1 MAEKKSFIRQ
11 FWKEKKMIGAMAP
24 SSRFLAA
31 KMVKVIDFKSAN
43 VIIELGPGT
52 GVFTKELLKNM
63 HPEAKLFAFEL
74 NDTFFEIL
82 KKDLSDDRLILIHD
96 SAEKMQDYLNDH
108 GIDKA
113 DVVISALPLSVFSD
127 NLRDAVLD
135 ASNNC
140 LKENG
145 QYVQFQYSLYSKKHI
160 KKRFR
165 KMSIDFTA
173 LNLPPAFIYSCKKV

>member
-63 HPEAKLFAFEL
+63 LPEAKLLAFEL

-96 SAEKMQDYLNDH
+96 SAEKMQDYLNDQ

-135 ASNNC
+135 ASNSC

-145 QYVQFQYSLYSKKHI
+145 QYVQFQYSLYSRKHI